1 MDNGIILIDKNLNW
15 QNGYINVSGLI
26 VNSTAS
32 RFAIVEMQEGE
43 TVKIGTGSRNITII
57 GSTTSNNLSVGDTV
71 SVIQKTGS
79 TNQYEEHIYTA
90 FSQIKLVLC
99 INYSNYNI
107 SFFKKMNQEIND
119 YYLKNE
125 NIKELF
131 IGHFN
136 TENAVILTNNSYLS
150 ITFACNKD
158 WKYIIR
164 RSIGNRFNV
173 FYSSSFP
180 EASMEVSIAY
190 DGSANNKN
198 EIEIN
203 PPSGINYIT
212 VVLHNGTVGS
222 IDYDSIIESF
232 YAAKKLAV
240 NSFVRD
246 EVQNTANCIGIPV
259 SKILHWYP
267 GYISTS
273 GVITKSTL
281 SSYAIV
287 EMQEGEI
294 VKIGTNNNNITIIG
308 STTSDSLSV
317 GDTITVIQKTGNTDN
332 YEECTYVATQNIKL
346 VLCIKNNNYNIS
358 FFKESELSSI
368 ISKKQNSICT
378 NLIGDDI
385 NTLYPISNIPV
396 GSYLTISTSDGNS
409 LSKTC
414 TINFYDEYGNL
425 IDLWNFIAD
434 RGNYRVLGPA
444 TEAYSN
450 VAYVSITGSK
460 PMVPLMLN
468 YGSHKLDYVEYY
480 ASNTY
485 LTRELFKQTQNL
497 NVLHIE
503 DKNTVDILMHHTTAN
518 SSGPVKNDLTLLW
531 VSDIHYQPT
540 RTERMVK
547 LLNTWSDNYFDIVIN
562 TGDTV
567 NTVYTEGTEWYDEII
582 ENSNI
587 PILNTVGNHDA
598 WTDLITHELTTSK
611 NVYDMIIEPVT
622 EHTTIQ
628 QPDNA
633 SVDGLNYYYKDV
645 NNIRIIV
652 LDCMYWDESQLSW
665 FINTLSSAI
674 VNDYPV
680 IACVHYPFSSN
691 YRTLLDSIWNIG
703 DLNISGYKFDISAA
717 EAVQTF
723 MNNGGKFICWLQ
735 GHSHL
740 DRIYTL
746 NDYGSQLCLQT
757 TSFTNRETEV
767 EKNSNITAYNYD
779 ALTVLS
785 VDNIDKIFKLYRIG
799 ADINRYGQKHKCFI
813 YDYENKQVIGEW

>member
-1 MDNGIILIDKNLNW
+1 
-15 QNGYINVSGLI
+15 
-26 VNSTAS
+26 
-32 RFAIVEMQEGE
+32 MQEGE
-43 TVKIGTGSRNITII
+43 TVKIGTGNSNITII
-57 GSTTSNNLSVGDTV
+57 GSTTSDSLSVGDTIT
-71 SVIQKTGS
+71 SIQKTGT
-79 TNQYEEHIYTA
+79 TNDYEEHIYTA
-90 FSQIKLVLC
+90 HSQIKLVLC
-99 INYSNYNI
+99 IYYQNYNI
-107 SFFKKMNQEIND
+107 SFFKKQKLNQEISD

-125 NIKELF
+125 NIKDLF
-131 IGHFN
+131 INNFN
-136 TENAVILTNNSYLS
+136 VEEGAIVTSKSYLS

-164 RSIGNRFNV
+164 RSIGNRFFV
-173 FYSSSFP
+173 LYSSSFP
-180 EASMEVSIAY
+180 KVSMKVSVAY
-190 DGSANNKN
+190 NGKVDDNNN

-212 VVLHNGTVGS
+212 VVLQNDADVIGGAIDHNSV
-222 IDYDSIIESF
+222 IESF
-232 YAAKKLAV
+232 YVAKKLAV

-246 EVQNTANCIGIPV
+246 EVRNTTNCIDTPID
-259 SKILHWYP
+259 KILYWYP
-267 GYISTS
+267 GYISTLGS
-273 GVITKSTL
+273 IIGSTV
-281 SSYAIV
+281 SYYAIV
-287 EMQEGEI
+287 EMQEGEG
-294 VKIGTNNNNITIIG
+294 VKIGTNNRNITIIG

-317 GDTITVIQKTGNTDN
+317 GDTVTVIETTSGEDK
-332 YEECTYVATQNIKL
+332 YEEYTYVATQDIKL
-346 VLCIKNNNYNIS
+346 VLCILNNNYNVS

-368 ISKKQNSICT
+368 LSKKQNIVCA

-396 GSYLTISTSDGNS
+396 GSYLTISTSDGNNI
-409 LSKTC
+409 SKTC
-414 TINFYDEYGNL
+414 TINFYDEYSNL
-425 IDLWNFIAD
+425 IDYWNFIAD
-434 RGNYRVLGPA
+434 RASYRVLGPA

-460 PMVPLMLN
+460 PSVPLMLN
-468 YGSHKLDYVEYY
+468 YGSRKLDYVEYY
-480 ASNTY
+480 ASNKY
-485 LTRELFKQTQNL
+485 LTRELFKQELFKQTQNL
-497 NVLHIE
+497 NVPHNE
-503 DKNTVDILMHHTTAN
+503 DKNIVDILMHHTTM
-518 SSGPVKNDLTLLW
+518 SSPDPVKNDLTLLW

-547 LLNTWSDNYFDIVIN
+547 LLNIWGNNYFDIAIN

-567 NTVYTEGTEWYDEII
+567 NALYAEGTEWYDEII

-598 WTDLITHELTTSK
+598 WTDLNGHTTTSK

-622 EHTTIQ
+622 QHTTIQ

-652 LDCMYWDESQLSW
+652 LDCVYWDESQLSW
-665 FINTLSSAI
+665 FTNTLSSAI
-674 VNDYPV
+674 DNDYPV

-767 EKNSNITAYNYD
+767 EKNSNVTAYNYD

-785 VDNIDKIFKLYRIG
+785 VDNIDKTLKLYRIG
-799 ADINRYGQKHKCFI
+799 ADINKYGQKHKCFI
-813 YDYENKQVIGEW
+813 YDYENKQVVGEW